1 MFPRIDKGPIEYT
14 LDIFPAFS
22 TEKQQHCTRFLFRTT
37 EEFNHFQYRISIEER
52 QEKGALRFVLKGLKA
67 KGLLPG
73 VGAAVSAVDL
83 FDLEGSYDVTV
94 LKPGDIANSFR
105 LSNGKA
111 GLRLVEKVRDEQPF
125 LTVHISNDPAG
136 QE

>member
-14 LDIFPAFS
+14 LDIFPAYN
-22 TEKQQHCTRFLFRTT
+22 TEKQRQCIRFLFRTT

-52 QEKGALRFVLKGLKA
+52 HEHGALRFVLKGLKA

-73 VGAAVSAVDL
+73 VGTARSEVDL
-83 FDLEGSYDVTV
+83 FDLDGGYDVTV

-105 LSNGKA
+105 LSRGKS
-111 GLRLVEKVRDEQPF
+111 GLRLVENIKDDQPF
-125 LTVHISNDPAG
+125 LTVHISNDTTG

>member
-14 LDIFPAFS
+14 LDVFPAYS
-22 TEKQQHCTRFLFRTT
+22 TEKQRPCTRFLFRTI
-37 EEFNHFQYRISIEER
+37 EEFNHFQYRISIEEK
-52 QEKGALRFVLKGLKA
+52 QEKGTLRFVLKGLKV

-73 VGAAVSAVDL
+73 VGTAASEVDL

-94 LKPGDIANSFR
+94 LKPGDISNSFR
-105 LSNGKA
+105 FSKGTT
-111 GLRLVEKVRDEQPF
+111 GLRLLENVAGEQPF
-125 LTVHISNDPAG
+125 LTVQISNDSTG